1 MLKKENVL
9 NNDWRLMKFEDC
21 ILQLNTGLNPRSN
34 FSLGKGNLKYITA
47 KNLTKYGTVDFSKSD
62 SIDED
67 AKRTINKRSDIQ
79 VGDILFSSR
88 APIGHCHLIREEPNY
103 YDIGE
108 SIFSI
113 RVDKKVVIPEY
124 LCLYLTSNFFVKLA
138 SKHTTGSIIQEIRIG
153 DLMGTKVVVP
163 PLKIQKDIADSLYK
177 IDRKI
182 ALNDM
187 LNDNLEQQ
195 ILSIYH
201 YLFTQFDF
209 PDEVGNPYCSSG
221 GKMMQNDILKR
232 NIPITWKVK
241 TLGELCSFQNG
252 INYDKGIIG
261 DKDYRIIN
269 VRNISSSSILLDENE
284 LDIISLPHKKGDKY
298 CVTDDSII
306 IARSGIPGATRIL
319 FKPTTNTIFCGFII
333 CCTPTDKEL
342 QYYLTFYLKLLEGS
356 SATQTGGSILQN
368 VSQDTLSS
376 LPVPIPPKMLL
387 DEFNQTVLQTF
398 ELIHTNMNETS
409 QLINLR
415 DWLLPMLMNGQATI
429 ND

>member
-1 MLKKENVL
+1 MLKKENML

-88 APIGHCHLIREEPNY
+88 APIGHCHLIKEEPNY

-153 DLMGTKVVVP
+153 DLMGTKVIVP
-163 PLKIQKDIADSLYK
+163 PLKIQKDIADCLYR

-187 LNDNLEQQ
+187 LNDNLLQQ
-195 ILSIYH
+195 LMSLVYENMMSLAYSNQIEGS
-201 YLFTQFDF
+201 FTTADKLTEVITGREDANFSSSNGKYKF
-209 PDEVGNPYCSSG
+209 FTCSNTPLKCDEYAF
-221 GKMMQNDILKR
+221 
-232 NIPITWKVK
+232 
-241 TLGELCSFQNG
+241 E
-252 INYDKGIIG
+252 
-261 DKDYRIIN
+261 
-269 VRNISSSSILLDENE
+269 SSSILIAGN
-284 LDIISLPHKKGDKY
+284 GDFNVKHY
-298 CVTDDSII
+298 
-306 IARSGIPGATRIL
+306 SGKFNAYQRTYVL
-319 FKPTTNTIFCGFII
+319 
-333 CCTPTDKEL
+333 TPAEE
-342 QYYLTFYLKLLEGS
+342 YYGLLY
-356 SATQTGGSILQN
+356 
-368 VSQDTLSS
+368 LSS
-376 LPVPIPPKMLL
+376 LYRINSFKTSSAGSIVKFITKGDIENIPIFIPKDKKYLSYFNEL
-387 DEFNQTVLQTF
+387 VLTQEHILSENDELT
-398 ELIHTNMNETS
+398 
-409 QLINLR
+409 NLR

-429 ND
+429 EN

>member
-1 MLKKENVL
+1 MNKVKLGELLKIKHGYAFKSENYVDKSKYALVTLANISATNNFQYNKEKTTFYGADFPKDFILSEDDLIMPLTEQVVGLFGNTAFVPKISDVTFVL
-9 NNDWRLMKFEDC
+9 NQR
-21 ILQLNTGLNPRSN
+21 
-34 FSLGKGNLKYITA
+34 
-47 KNLTKYGTVDFSKSD
+47 
-62 SIDED
+62 
-67 AKRTINKRSDIQ
+67 
-79 VGDILFSSR
+79 VG
-88 APIGHCHLIREEPNY
+88 
-103 YDIGE
+103 
-108 SIFSI
+108 
-113 RVDKKVVIPEY
+113 KVVPIEGKADKYYLHYLLATNLVKDQLEY
-124 LCLYLTSNFFVKLA
+124 RASGTRQRNISPTDIYDVEVFV
-138 SKHTTGSIIQEIRIG
+138 H
-153 DLMGTKVVVP
+153 
-163 PLKIQKDIADSLYK
+163 DIETQ
-177 IDRKI
+177 RKI
-182 ALNDM
+182 GSFLYNIERKINMNNAI
-187 LNDNLEQQ
+187 NDNLEQQ

-221 GKMMQNDILKR
+221 GKMLQNDILKR

-333 CCTPTDKEL
+333 CCKPTDKEL

-429 ND
+429 SD